1 MQPSPWETCLG
12 NTAPPPA
19 PGLEQRHESAVEFPD
34 NKLLIDL
41 CGEYDRNLAEIERVL
56 GVQIL
61 RRGNHL
67 AVLGDA
73 VPVQDA
79 TGVLNALYARL
90 ETGKEVGFAD
100 VDRELRMGDDPGPG
114 EEVGGG

>member
-67 AVLGDA
+67 AVLGEEAA
-73 VPVQDA
+73 VA
-79 TGVLNALYARL
+79 EAAGVLHALYARL
-90 ETGKEVGFAD
+90 EGGKDVEFAD
-100 VDRELRMGDDPGPG
+100 VDRELRMGAD
-114 EEVGGG
+114 